1 MNKLVYTFVIFFI
14 MITIFSCSKEKRSL
28 KLLKVTEYSSSKV
41 SDSSLLKIL
50 KIKDDLDVFID
61 YTLSADYALKQL
73 SDKKTDL
80 VIIPNSARSE
90 DMTIKAIIPLLPRV
104 LMIMT
109 NKNVKDRS
117 LKDIL
122 ENGTVYFE
130 DRSKLDSVFFDKLF
144 YSFNIDESKID
155 SKLGSTELKI
165 DEKSDSLKVYVGL
178 MHLNNYEVKDLIQH
192 DWLFFS
198 LDDIDNYGKGS
209 KIEGFALMNMSIK
222 PFIIPRSIFKGKP
235 DNSVL
240 TVSINDILITR
251 SEIHNDIIYGIT
263 KTLYNNRSRL
273 IQMNSVYNLLDFNYD
288 RQDLSFPLHKGA
300 LQFLDRNEPPV
311 WSKYVK
317 MIWPLISISVVLF
330 GILTSF
336 RNRFKRRKKQN
347 IEMYYNSLLE
357 IRSKSEEAT
366 DKGTLIDTLKELKV
380 LRSQAM
386 KSLADKKLDPGES
399 FNIFLA
405 LYNDTKTDL
414 IENLKEIRLKTQE
427 SKT

>member
-1 MNKLVYTFVIFFI
+1 MKRHHYFFI
-14 MITIFSCSKEKRSL
+14 VFILLSFFSCNEKKQSL
-28 KLLKVTEYSSSKV
+28 KLIKVTEYSSTKV
-41 SDSSLLKIL
+41 SDSSLLKVL
-50 KIKDDLDVFID
+50 KKKYNLDVDIE
-61 YTLSADYALKQL
+61 YTLSEDYALKQL
-73 SDKKTDL
+73 SDKKADL
-80 VIIPNSARSE
+80 VIIPNNATSE

-130 DRSKLDSVFFDKLF
+130 DRSRLDSVFFDKLF
-144 YSFNIDESKID
+144 YSFNIDENKID

-165 DEKSDSLKVYVGL
+165 NEKSDSLKVYVGL
-178 MHLNNYEVKDLIQH
+178 MHLDNDDVRELIHQ

-222 PFIIPRSIFKGKP
+222 PFIIPRYIFKGKP

-240 TVSINDILITR
+240 TISINDILITR
-251 SEIHNDIIYGIT
+251 SDVQNEIINGIT

-288 RQDLSFPLHKGA
+288 HHDLSFPLHKGA
-300 LQFLDRNEPPV
+300 IQFLDRNEPPV

-330 GILTSF
+330 GVFASF
-336 RNRFKRRKKQN
+336 RTRFKRRKKQN
-347 IEMYYNSLLE
+347 IEMYYNSLLD
-357 IRSKSEEAT
+357 IRSRSEES
-366 DKGTLIDTLKELKV
+366 IDTDIIVDILKELKAV
-380 LRSQAM
+380 RVEAM

-405 LYNDTKTDL
+405 LYNDTKIDL
-414 IENLKEIRLKTQE
+414 IENLKEIRLKSQE
-427 SKT
+427 NKA